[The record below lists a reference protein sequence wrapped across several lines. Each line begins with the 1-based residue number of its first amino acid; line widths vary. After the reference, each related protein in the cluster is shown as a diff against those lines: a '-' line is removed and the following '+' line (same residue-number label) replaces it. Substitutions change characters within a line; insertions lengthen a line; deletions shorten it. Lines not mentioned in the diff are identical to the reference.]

1 MKDHSV
7 SESYYSEGGEDSMEF
22 HGEVLESESLSEN
35 QTPPHSSDS
44 EELQLDSDAI
54 ARIVDQDQPQLN
66 VLLKEYQETLDQ
78 IQNKLAPVV
87 AKVRAS
93 AKDPSS
99 VTNPIETEGGMSYLE
114 MKYQLMLQYCQFLS
128 VYLLLKLEGKS
139 VVGHPVIH
147 RLVKLKLL
155 LEKLRPM
162 D

>member
-1 MKDHSV
+1 M
-7 SESYYSEGGEDSMEF
+7 
-22 HGEVLESESLSEN
+22 
-35 QTPPHSSDS
+35 
-44 EELQLDSDAI
+44 
-54 ARIVDQDQPQLN
+54 
-66 VLLKEYQETLDQ
+66 
-78 IQNKLAPVV
+78 V

-99 VTNPIETEGGMSYLE
+99 VPNPIQTEGGMSYLE

-139 VVGHPVIH
+139 VVDHAVIQ